1 MKSAKHQKLLI
12 GGDKLSVSEQNTF
25 GELWSAKAK
34 EKMRN
39 YLYLDEIRDF
49 VKEWLQQKQIPANSF
64 AEIYDKAESLPLDDF
79 NILLRKHYVRINE
92 LLEDLD
98 K

>member
-1 MKSAKHQKLLI
+1 M
-12 GGDKLSVSEQNTF
+12 SVSEQNTF

-49 VKEWLQQKQIPANSF
+49 VKEWLQQ
-64 AEIYDKAESLPLDDF
+64 YLHDF
-79 NILLRKHYVRINE
+79 PDQFPRNRPRYRIENEFILK